1 MVTRKEILNRL
12 FSTAFLMF
20 LSVTLFAQLPQGA
33 QQQEVRTD
41 FEQEEIEKFVDAN
54 AEVVKVQ
61 QKAEQDAMKII
72 EEKDLEVNRFNELV
86 AIQQGQSDEEAS
98 PEELAA
104 FNEAAQEIMQNN
116 QKTQTEMVKVLEA
129 NGVDEKTYQEIM
141 IAYQQDEEFRAK
153 VDKVV
158 QEKSKG

>member
-1 MVTRKEILNRL
+1 MITKKVIMSRL
-12 FSTAFLMF
+12 LSTALFMF
-20 LSVTLFAQLPQGA
+20 FSISLFAQLPQGN
-33 QQQEVRTD
+33 QQQVRTD
-41 FEQEEIEKFVDAN
+41 FEQEEIEKFVEVN
-54 AEVVKVQ
+54 SEVVKVQ

-72 EEKDLEVNRFNELV
+72 EEKDLEVQRFNELV

-116 QKTQTEMVKVLEA
+116 QKTQDEMVKVLEA
-129 NGVDEKTYQEIM
+129 NGVDEKTYQEMM
-141 IAYQQDEEFRAK
+141 IAYQQDKDFKNK

-158 QEKSKG
+158 QKKNNG